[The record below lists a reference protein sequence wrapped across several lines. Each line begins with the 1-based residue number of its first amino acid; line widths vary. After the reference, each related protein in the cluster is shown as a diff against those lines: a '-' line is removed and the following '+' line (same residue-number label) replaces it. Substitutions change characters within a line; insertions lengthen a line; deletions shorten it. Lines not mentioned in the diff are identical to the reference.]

1 MHLDAASLH
10 LGEGVLTANDHAAD
24 TFSYYK
30 LGAGRGLAVV
40 GTWLQAHVDG
50 GVGQQR
56 LVVGAHRGK
65 RIDLGM
71 ALAAAC
77 MIAFADDSS
86 VARAERRLLW
96 GCCYALPSL
105 GEGLWVGC

>member
-1 MHLDAASLH
+1 MILLPSGATI
-10 LGEGVLTANDHAAD
+10 TAP
-24 TFSYYK
+24 TIG
-30 LGAGRGLAVV
+30 LGLAPSRPFCAN
-40 GTWLQAHVDG
+40 WM
-50 GVGQQR
+50 QR
-56 LVVGAHRGK
+56 RIVGAHRGK

-105 GEGLWVGC
+105 GEGLWVGG